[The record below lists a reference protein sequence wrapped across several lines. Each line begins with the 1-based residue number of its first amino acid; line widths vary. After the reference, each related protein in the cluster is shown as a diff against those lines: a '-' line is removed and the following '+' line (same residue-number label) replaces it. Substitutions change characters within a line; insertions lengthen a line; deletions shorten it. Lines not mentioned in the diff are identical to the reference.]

1 MVQDLVET
9 CLKSSQPLSKF
20 GLNDNNHEDQQD
32 GDNEFGRGEI
42 GFLRREVNRLT
53 GELVRKDETIS
64 TLSEQL
70 RKESFAKDNLREEL
84 DELDIML
91 IGVEE
96 ERDREKEKVG
106 WMKEMKKGLI
116 RDLRELETR
125 CEELEKGQRNEGMRD
140 GMEAETETVG
150 ETNEDSEEANCNN
163 EDTLKE

>member
-20 GLNDNNHEDQQD
+20 GLNDNNYEDQQD

-64 TLSEQL
+64 NLSERL
-70 RKESFAKDNLREEL
+70 RKESFAKDRLREEL
-84 DELDIML
+84 DELDRML
-91 IGVEE
+91 TGVEE

-125 CEELEKGQRNEGMRD
+125 CEELEKRHRSEGAED
-140 GMEAETETVG
+140 GVGVETKTVG
-150 ETNEDSEEANCNN
+150 ETNEDSEEGNRDN
-163 EDTLKE
+163 EDTLKA